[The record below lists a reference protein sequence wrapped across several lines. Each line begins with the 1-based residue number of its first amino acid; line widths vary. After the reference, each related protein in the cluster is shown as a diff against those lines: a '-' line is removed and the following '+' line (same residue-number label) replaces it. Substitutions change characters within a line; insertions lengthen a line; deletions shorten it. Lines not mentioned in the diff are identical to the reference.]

1 MSAGSPRAL
10 IVDHDPAV
18 QRLTVAALATHGFAC
33 ESADDA
39 ALALEKL
46 ATANYDVAIVDLKIP
61 VASGKPLALELIDT
75 KHRPLVVVHTDV
87 IDPKL
92 AHELIERG
100 VDGVM
105 FKPVDVAALAAKVRS
120 LVDGRKQLQK
130 AEAEIPGPGMP
141 KPTLPPSEHR
151 VNLAQLN
158 DKLREVSS
166 VLPISTSA
174 LDVYVMTQN
183 LEWDLSQIAAA
194 VQRDASLTT
203 EVLRMANSAYFNPPG
218 RHIVELEE
226 AVMRIGQKHV
236 GELAV
241 SVNALSTVT
250 PARVPWLDLEL
261 SWNRSMAAGIALELM
276 VDQGGHSDLSDG
288 LFLSAIMHP
297 LGRIVLGMLFPK
309 QYTKMVSACAKSGAA
324 LQEIERQMFPVTHTD
339 VMAQLLADWKIAPE
353 VFIPLKFSLDDYS
366 SIVRLLEPMRTKALL
381 VKVAIFLGRLAV
393 GRWESWDFVRFPP
406 DAVIERLRIR
416 DIDQLVAQIRIDVA
430 RLAEFHPSGQSSR
443 KKTVRK
449 IERHPVAYCSFSAH
463 SADLV
468 KEFLPSVGIDPQP
481 HSISDPG
488 LFDEPLVAN
497 CLGADPA
504 NFAAQNVSNLAI
516 IFADETRCEAFS
528 GVAPAIGLPNSFHR
542 LQEKVRT
549 QVIEKLHEQV
559 AGRV

>member
-1 MSAGSPRAL
+1 MSAGIPRAL
-10 IVDHDPAV
+10 IVDQDAAV

-33 ESADDA
+33 DA
-39 ALALEKL
+39 CHDAGVAQEKL
-46 ATANYDVAIVDLKIP
+46 SAGNYDVAVVDLRIP
-61 VASGKPLALELIDT
+61 LDSGKPLALDLVDST
-75 KHRPLVVVHTDV
+75 HRPVVVVQTDV

-100 VDGVM
+100 ADGVI
-105 FKPVDVAALAAKVRS
+105 FKPVDVQALATKVRT
-120 LVDGRKQLQK
+120 LVDGRKQHHL
-130 AEAEIPGPGMP
+130 APGEIPGPGEP

-151 VNLAQLN
+151 IGLSQLN
-158 DKLREVSS
+158 EKLREVSS

-241 SVNALSTVT
+241 SVNALSNVT
-250 PARVPWLDLEL
+250 PSKVPWLDLDL

-276 VDQGGHSDLSDG
+276 VDQGGHSDVSDG

-309 QYTKMVSACAKSGAA
+309 QYAKMVAACDKSGAA
-324 LQEIERQMFPVTHTD
+324 LQEIERQVFPATHTD

-353 VFIPLKFSLDDYS
+353 VFVPLKFSLDDYS
-366 SIVRLLEPMRTKALL
+366 ALVRLLEPMRTKALL
-381 VKVAIFLGRLAV
+381 VKVAIFLGRLAI

-406 DAVIERLRIR
+406 DSVLERLRIH
-416 DIDQLVAQIRIDVA
+416 DVGALVEQIRVDVA
-430 RLAEFHPSGQSSR
+430 RLAEFHPSGQAGQ
-443 KKTVRK
+443 KKTIRK
-449 IERHPVAYCSFSAH
+449 IEEHPVAYRACSAH
-463 SADLV
+463 PADLV
-468 KEFLPSVGIDPQP
+468 KEFLPAVGLVPQLP
-481 HSISDPG
+481 PAG
-488 LFDEPLVAN
+488 AALPAEEPLVAN

-504 NFAAQNVSNLAI
+504 QFAFKQSDNIALI
-516 IFADETRCEAFS
+516 LADESKCDAFA
-528 GVAPAIGLPNSFHR
+528 GAAPTVGLPNSFQR
-542 LQEKVRT
+542 LQAKARLE
-549 QVIEKLHEQV
+549 VIEKLPAGV
-559 AGRV
+559 AG

>member
-10 IVDHDPAV
+10 IVDQDPAA

-33 ESADDA
+33 DA
-39 ALALEKL
+39 AHDAPVALEKL
-46 ATANYDVAIVDLKIP
+46 SAGAYDVAVVDLRIP
-61 VASGKPLALELIDT
+61 MDSGKPLVLELVDRT
-75 KHRPLVVVHTDV
+75 NRPLVVVHTEV

-100 VDGVM
+100 VDGVL
-105 FKPVDVAALAAKVRS
+105 FKPVDVTALATKVRA
-120 LVDGRKQLQK
+120 LVDGRKLHPNTT
-130 AEAEIPGPGMP
+130 AEISGPGMP

-151 VNLAQLN
+151 VSLTQLN
-158 DKLREVSS
+158 EKLREVSS

-236 GELAV
+236 GELAI

-250 PARVPWLDLEL
+250 PAKVPWLDLEL

-276 VDQGGHSDLSDG
+276 VDQGGHSEVSDG

-309 QYTKMVSACAKSGAA
+309 QYRKMIAACEKSGAA
-324 LQEIERQMFPVTHTD
+324 LQEIERQMFPATHTD

-353 VFIPLKFSLDDYS
+353 VFVPLKFSLDDYS
-366 SIVRLLEPMRTKALL
+366 ALVRLLEPMRTKALL
-381 VKVAIFLGRLAV
+381 VKVAIFLGRLAI

-406 DAVIERLRIR
+406 DAVLERLRI
-416 DIDQLVAQIRIDVA
+416 QNVAALVEQIRIDVA
-430 RLAEFHPSGQSSR
+430 QLAEFHPSGQSAQR
-443 KKTVRK
+443 KTIRK
-449 IERHPVAYCSFSAH
+449 IEQHPVAYCSFSSH
-463 SADLV
+463 PADLV
-468 KEFLPSVGIDPQP
+468 KEFLPSIGLVPEPHEPSDPQ
-481 HSISDPG
+481 
-488 LFDEPLVAN
+488 LFAEPLVAD
-497 CLGADPA
+497 CVGADATQFMEFKPDNIA
-504 NFAAQNVSNLAI
+504 L
-516 IFADETRCEAFS
+516 IFADESKCEGFA
-528 GVAPAIGLPNSFHR
+528 GVAPTVGLPNSFER
-542 LQEKVRT
+542 LQARARADVLEKRQET
-549 QVIEKLHEQV
+549 V
-559 AGRV
+559 AG